1 MVVCDV
7 LRRAIR
13 DCIPLSRFSR
23 KLIGIKMRKYIVP
36 ALIIVGS
43 FVALYLL
50 VIFYSFPT
58 KFIGSDGKELES
70 LGPYGDFIGGSL
82 NPLLSF
88 LTLIIV
94 IWTSHLQT
102 RELES
107 TRRLTRDQL
116 ASNELQNFESGF
128 FHLLDIYH
136 KVVSGLRIVK
146 LEVDYN
152 SNRYYKDILG
162 KSVFT
167 VFYEELKSGF
177 FNSGLSGQVV
187 VDPQKTVAAYQ
198 DMYVQ
203 NRSDLGHYFRTL
215 YNILRF
221 VDETSLVHTEFNK
234 EFQMKYV
241 RVLRAQ
247 LSDYELV
254 ILYYNC
260 VHANGDRMLKFINEY
275 EILDNMPKDL
285 LLDLTHEQQF
295 NQIKL

>member
-1 MVVCDV
+1 M
-7 LRRAIR
+7 
-13 DCIPLSRFSR
+13 
-23 KLIGIKMRKYIVP
+23 KKYITP
-36 ALIIVGS
+36 AIITAGS
-43 FVALYLL
+43 LL
-50 VIFYSFPT
+50 AGYILLLFYSFPT
-58 KFIGSDGKELES
+58 KFIGSEGKELES
-70 LGPYGDFIGGSL
+70 LGTYGDFIGGSL
-82 NPLLSF
+82 NPILSF
-88 LTLIIV
+88 LTLVIV

-107 TRRLTRDQL
+107 TRKLTKDQL

-136 KVVSGLRIVK
+136 KVVSGLRVVK
-146 LEVDYN
+146 TEIDYN
-152 SNRYYKDILG
+152 ANRYYKDILG

-167 VFYEELKSGF
+167 IFYDELRSNFSNNGF
-177 FNSGLSGQVV
+177 SGQVLT
-187 VDPQKTVAAYQ
+187 DPQRTIGSYQ
-198 DMYVQ
+198 DMYYEH
-203 NRSDLGHYFRTL
+203 RSDLGHYFRTL

-221 VDETSLVHTEFNK
+221 VDETTLVHNKSNK

-260 VHANGDRMLKFINEY
+260 VHANGDKMLRYINEY

-285 LLDLTHEQQF
+285 LLDATHGQQF
-295 NQIKL
+295 PQISL